1 MHRRMRAVKRAHSRS
16 RRRMRAVKRAHRRR
30 TKKSATSCGAALGF
44 SVSMKPELF
53 AFGDGAG
60 GAIVDASEAF
70 DACASVDDGDA
81 IFVDFDGL
89 GGATRFARTTTNT
102 RFSIYNRN
110 CHFSSPKTAT
120 NQRLCAAP
128 RRTPLCSIFRRK
140 QKAKTAT
147 IGTWNLAFGI
157 WHLAFGT
164 RHIWRRGV
172 RWWARR

>member
-128 RRTPLCSIFRRK
+128 RRTPLCSMAECAIRRVGVEVVGVLRHSVAMW
-140 QKAKTAT
+140 QGVEARLHVLFAK
-147 IGTWNLAFGI
+147 FS
-157 WHLAFGT
+157 
-164 RHIWRRGV
+164 
-172 RWWARR
+172 